1 MKLYMTKAYLTVINK
16 IASVKENLK
25 NNEDGMETVQAIIL
39 IVVGLVI
46 VGGLVSLARWLLP
59 EIKNQISDTM
69 DQSSINVK

>member
-69 DQSSINVK
+69 DQSSINV

>member
-39 IVVGLVI
+39 VVVGLII
-46 VGGLVSLARWLLP
+46 VGALVTLFKTKLLP
-59 EIKNQISDTM
+59 EINKRVDSIISE
-69 DQSSINVK
+69 

>member
-39 IVVGLVI
+39 VVVGLVI
-46 VGGLVSLARWLLP
+46 VAVLVSIIGTSKDSGIFKTITDKLK
-59 EIKNQISDTM
+59 EIGIET
-69 DQSSINVK
+69 